1 MGASFREWL
10 FGCEHSIC
18 ELWVFV
24 LRVEHSFLW
33 LWVFVLRV
41 EHSFLWL

>member
-1 MGASFREWL
+1 MGASFREVSFREWL

-33 LWVFVLRV
+33 L
-41 EHSFLWL
+41 